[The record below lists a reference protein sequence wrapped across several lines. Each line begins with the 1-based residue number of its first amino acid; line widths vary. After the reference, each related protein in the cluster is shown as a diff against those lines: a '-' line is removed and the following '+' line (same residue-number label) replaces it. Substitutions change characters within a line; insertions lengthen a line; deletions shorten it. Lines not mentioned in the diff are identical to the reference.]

1 MIEGS
6 KPING
11 LIPENHE
18 HKVKWKMQDV
28 HLLELVTWH
37 DKGKMEMQDV
47 HLLELVTWHDKGKM
61 EMPMFVC

>member
-18 HKVKWKMQDV
+18 QQKWRLHWGPKFPKRVKPILPLFTCALLLLI
-28 HLLELVTWH
+28 HLVNTC
-37 DKGKMEMQDV
+37 
-47 HLLELVTWHDKGKM
+47 LLLY
-61 EMPMFVC
+61 F